1 MAATKPKARGEL
13 GIVEVGDEL
22 VVYDPATD
30 LVHHLNPSAA
40 LVFGLC
46 DGTATMR
53 ETSVELA
60 AAMRRSQEDVEREV
74 RALVRALRRAG
85 LLVQKPRAENGNG
98 KQPTRQPDDERGRIR
113 REVP

>member
-1 MAATKPKARGEL
+1 MAATKPTARREL

-22 VVYDPATD
+22 VVYDPATN
-30 LVHHLNPSAA
+30 LVHHLNASAA

-60 AAMRRSQEDVEREV
+60 AAMRRPQEDVEREV
-74 RALVRALRRAG
+74 RALVRELRRAE
-85 LLVQKPRAENGNG
+85 LLVRKPRDGDG
-98 KQPTRQPDDERGRIR
+98 KQP
-113 REVP
+113 